1 MVTSVC
7 TFKPEGGDAFGFV
20 YFKGLYGNALHPL
33 PYTVHHRC
41 SCALI
46 LQIFLNFAYPKIEYT
61 ARYLSVF
68 HIFYSYSMA
77 QLSLYDGDA
86 ASNPH
91 AVQQHI
97 EQLREQLRTYD
108 YYYYTE
114 AQPIVSDREYD
125 AAMQTLIDL
134 EQQYPEYIT
143 PDSPTQRVGGEPLKE
158 FVQVVHERPMLSL
171 ANTYSREEVL
181 AFDKRVRELLD
192 TTRFQYVVELKY
204 DGVAVSLQYRNGSLV
219 LGATRGNG
227 VVGDDITQNVKTIH
241 SLPLVA
247 RKPERLE
254 HMPAT
259 FEVRGE
265 AYMLNADFIAL
276 NEERAAEG
284 EKLFANPRNLTA
296 GTLKLQDP
304 REVAARPLQIVCYNL
319 VADGVELVS
328 HGDNLALLREMGLPT
343 GVHHVC
349 NSIEEVFACIE
360 QYEDKRSTLPFMI
373 DGIVVK
379 VNDLA
384 QQTALGSVAKFPRW
398 AIAYK
403 YEAQKVQ
410 TLMRDIVYQV
420 GRTGVVTPVADLEPI
435 FVSGSTVSRATL
447 HNADF
452 IAEKDIR
459 VGDTVLIEKGGEVI
473 PKVVEVVL
481 ERRCDDSQ
489 PFSFSTTC
497 PCSLQQP
504 LHRYEDEANYY
515 CEFPA
520 CPWQVR
526 RRLTHFSSRRAMDIE
541 GLGEK
546 VVDQLVDAAL
556 LSTIADVYHLS
567 DQRDVL
573 LALERWGEKKVDNLL
588 DAIEKSKQ
596 RSFAR
601 VLYALGIRFVGE
613 ETAKLLA
620 AHFADI
626 DALRAAD
633 TERFQSIMGI
643 GERTA
648 DSIVQFLSD
657 PQTVHMLE
665 QLRTEGVRM
674 VSDSLSQTPTSTVL
688 AGKTFVLTGTL
699 PTMTRDEA
707 KALIESHGG
716 KVSGSVSK
724 KTSFVLAGADAGS
737 KLEKAVE
744 LGVAVLSEEEL
755 HRLLADTQQSEGAEL
770 GQ

>member
-1 MVTSVC
+1 MT
-7 TFKPEGGDAFGFV
+7 
-20 YFKGLYGNALHPL
+20 
-33 PYTVHHRC
+33 
-41 SCALI
+41 
-46 LQIFLNFAYPKIEYT
+46 
-61 ARYLSVF
+61 
-68 HIFYSYSMA
+68 
-77 QLSLYDGDA
+77 QLSLYGNDA
-86 ASNPH
+86 PTPN
-91 AVQQHI
+91 AVRQQI

-108 YYYYTE
+108 YHYYTE
-114 AQPIVSDREYD
+114 AQPLVSDREYD
-125 AAMQTLIDL
+125 ALMQTLADL
-134 EQQYPEYIT
+134 ESEYPEYIT

-171 ANTYSREEVL
+171 ANTYNREEVL
-181 AFDKRVRELLD
+181 AFDKRARELLD
-192 TTRFQYVVELKY
+192 TARFQYVVELKY
-204 DGVAVSLQYRNGSLV
+204 DGVAVSLQYANGRLV

-247 RKPERLE
+247 RNIQRSGTALQN
-254 HMPAT
+254 

-265 AYMLNADFIAL
+265 AYMLNADFLAL

-304 REVAARPLQIVCYNL
+304 REVAARPLQIVCYSL

-328 HGDNLALLREMGLPT
+328 HSDNLALLRELGLPT
-343 GVHHVC
+343 GVHRVC
-349 NSIEEVFACIE
+349 SSIEEVFSCIE
-360 QYEDKRSTLPFMI
+360 EYEEKRSALPFMI
-373 DGIVVK
+373 DGIVIK
-379 VNDLA
+379 INALA

-410 TLMRDIVYQV
+410 TLLRDITYQV

-459 VGDTVLIEKGGEVI
+459 IGDTVLIEKGGEVI

-481 ERRCDDSQ
+481 ERRCEGSE
-489 PFSFSTTC
+489 PFAFSTTC

-526 RRLTHFSSRRAMDIE
+526 RRLTHFASRRAMDIE

-546 VVDQLVDAAL
+546 IVDQLVDAAL
-556 LSTIADVYHLS
+556 LSTIADVYRLHKH
-567 DQRDVL
+567 RDAL
-573 LALERWGEKKVDNLL
+573 LALERWGEKKVENLL
-588 DAIEKSKQ
+588 EAIEKSKQ

-601 VLYALGIRFVGE
+601 VLYAIGIRFVGE

-620 AHFADI
+620 ANFADI

-633 TERFQSIMGI
+633 TDRLKAIMGI

-648 DSIVQFLSD
+648 DSVVQFLCD
-657 PQTVHMLE
+657 TQTADMLE
-665 QLRTEGVRM
+665 HLRAEGVRM
-674 VSDSLSQTPTSTVL
+674 VSDSLSDTPTSTIL
-688 AGKTFVLTGTL
+688 KGKTFVLTGTL

-707 KALIESHGG
+707 KALIEAHGG

-737 KLEKAVE
+737 KLEKANE
-744 LGVAVLSEEEL
+744 LGVRVLSEGEL
-755 HRLLADTQQSEGAEL
+755 YALLTNGAQEGAGEAE
-770 GQ
+770 G